1 MYGRNYH
8 NIVIILQ
15 LKIDFKKEKTVTWT
29 HFAKKKK
36 RILQWVPTSFSRAS
50 SQPGDQTLASCLG
63 RWVLSHC
70 HQGDPRQVVRRKQFE
85 EMEQGPP
92 APIEQAFP
100 PPGFMS
106 PFPSFF
112 PESPSHASVSTSLGE
127 GTSRCSKLG
136 NHPQMD
142 KAKEVPPPKI
152 SSPLGL
158 PSSGIPNTH
167 PLEACLYQEKDT
179 WI

>member
-1 MYGRNYH
+1 M
-8 NIVIILQ
+8 L
-15 LKIDFKKEKTVTWT
+15 KKEKNTAVGC
-29 HFAKKKK
+29 HFL
-36 RILQWVPTSFSRAS
+36 LQGIFPTRGSNPSVLPWQAGSFPLPR
-50 SQPGDQTLASCLG
+50 GN
-63 RWVLSHC
+63 
-70 HQGDPRQVVRRKQFE
+70 PRQVVRRKQFE

-92 APIEQAFP
+92 TEQAVP
-100 PPGFMS
+100 PPGFLS

-112 PESPSHASVSTSLGE
+112 PESPSHASVSASLGE

-158 PSSGIPNTH
+158 PPSGIPKTR
-167 PLEACLYQEKDT
+167 PPEACLYQEKDT